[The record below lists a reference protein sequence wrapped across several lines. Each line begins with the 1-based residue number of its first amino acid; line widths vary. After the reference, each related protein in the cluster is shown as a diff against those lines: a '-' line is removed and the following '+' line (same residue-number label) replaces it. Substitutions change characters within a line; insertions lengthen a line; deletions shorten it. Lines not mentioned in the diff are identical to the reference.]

1 MEVPKLWRSLS
12 PGGPQAPEDGA
23 RVVPQAWLPSPRP
36 GAAGRAAGAFLFP
49 AAAAGRPRW
58 APHPCA
64 GRAASCASLGGRD
77 LGDFPLRRAPQP
89 LGTTLPDPA
98 FSGNTSPLPP
108 TARPGQRAAEKEIGR
123 EGIGREGDAVPGA
136 SGWGE
141 ELCDSQPAADS
152 DTPKG
157 AHPHPKRRPPCT
169 PGPAAP
175 S

>member
-1 MEVPKLWRSLS
+1 MEAHEPWRS
-12 PGGPQAPEDGA
+12 
-23 RVVPQAWLPSPRP
+23 PSPRGRGQGGASGLAAVPSPRSRRKGGQSLFVP
-36 GAAGRAAGAFLFP
+36 GGG
-49 AAAAGRPRW
+49 
-58 APHPCA
+58 CET
-64 GRAASCASLGGRD
+64 ASLGSAPLCRPCRLVHQPGVGD

-89 LGTTLPDPA
+89 LGTTLPDPT

-108 TARPGQRAAEKEIGR
+108 TARPGQRAAGKEIGR

-136 SGWGE
+136 TGWGE

-152 DTPKG
+152 ATPKG
-157 AHPHPKRRPPCT
+157 AHPHPKRRPLCT